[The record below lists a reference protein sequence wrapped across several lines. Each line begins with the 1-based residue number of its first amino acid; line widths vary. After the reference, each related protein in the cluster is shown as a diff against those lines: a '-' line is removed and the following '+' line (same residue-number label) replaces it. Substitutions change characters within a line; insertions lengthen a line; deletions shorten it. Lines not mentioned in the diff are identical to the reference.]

1 MQWDFAT
8 QKTSWSQFE
17 SNRSSRT
24 VRLLMMHNL
33 CCISDHPFDTLVKLI
48 FRNVLF
54 ERHVWLVIQKKW
66 KSFMKRIKILSF
78 MSIVLDGMAFTT
90 PVLPGKLRKVSMFI
104 RLNSHNLGTKGWLWC
119 RRLRNFIK
127 PVEAM
132 LTWNFDI
139 NAVTNENE
147 TPILLASR
155 NGHKELTSVLL
166 ENGADPLISTKEKSK
181 RFQRNSK
188 ISSFKIF
195 VQNSSKLDFFAEQI

>member
-1 MQWDFAT
+1 
-8 QKTSWSQFE
+8 
-17 SNRSSRT
+17 
-24 VRLLMMHNL
+24 
-33 CCISDHPFDTLVKLI
+33 
-48 FRNVLF
+48 
-54 ERHVWLVIQKKW
+54 
-66 KSFMKRIKILSF
+66 
-78 MSIVLDGMAFTT
+78 
-90 PVLPGKLRKVSMFI
+90 
-104 RLNSHNLGTKGWLWC
+104 
-119 RRLRNFIK
+119 
-127 PVEAM
+127 M

-195 VQNSSKLDFFAEQI
+195 VQNSSKLDLFTEQI